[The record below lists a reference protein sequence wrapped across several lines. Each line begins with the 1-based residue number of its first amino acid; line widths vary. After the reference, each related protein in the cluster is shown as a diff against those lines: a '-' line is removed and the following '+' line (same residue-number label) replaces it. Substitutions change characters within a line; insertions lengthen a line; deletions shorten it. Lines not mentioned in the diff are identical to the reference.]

1 MIFLHPEI
9 LPYTWGSAQGVLVRC
24 RVALWRRTKHIVTAI
39 NHRVRRFLAI
49 IVAVGFFCAC
59 RRATPPDHPQIAAGV
74 TMQDLTFY
82 SPSLARQMPYR
93 VFRPANQMPGVKL
106 PVVYLLHGGGNDYR
120 SWSVNSGVSQYAL
133 RGLILVMPE
142 GDDSYFMNEVGSPRE
157 RYEDYITKDLI
168 ADVEGR
174 FPARKDRAGRAIV
187 GISMGGFA
195 AVKYAFS
202 HPDLYAFVGALS
214 PSIDVPFRRYSFRRI
229 GQWWKFRNIFGPA
242 GSNER
247 AARDP
252 STLIRTANPKA
263 VPFIYLTA
271 GRQEPLLGPNRQFA
285 ALLKRYGVE
294 YEFHTEPGWHD
305 WSQWNAQIPGCFA
318 KLFQQL
324 GMIVD

>member
-1 MIFLHPEI
+1 MMYIVI
-9 LPYTWGSAQGVLVRC
+9 LMNHLA
-24 RVALWRRTKHIVTAI
+24 RRLLPV
-39 NHRVRRFLAI
+39 
-49 IVAVGFFCAC
+49 IVAAGFFCAC
-59 RRATPPDHPQIAAGV
+59 RSTAPPDCPQIAADV
-74 TMQDLTFY
+74 AMQDVTFY

-93 VFRPANQMPGVKL
+93 VFLPANRMPAAKL
-106 PVVYLLHGGGNDYR
+106 PVVYLLHGGGSDYR
-120 SWSVNSGVSQYAL
+120 SWSDNSGVSQYAL

-142 GDDSYFMNEVGSPRE
+142 GGDSYFMNEVERPSE
-157 RYEDYITKDLI
+157 RYEDYITKDLV

-202 HPDLYAFVGALS
+202 HPDTYAFVGALS
-214 PSIDVPFRRYSFRRI
+214 PSIDVPFRHYSFRRI
-229 GQWWKFRNIFGPA
+229 GQWWKFRNIFGPVD
-242 GSNER
+242 SEER

-252 STLIRTANPKA
+252 STLIRTANA
-263 VPFIYLTA
+263 QSVPFIYLTA

-285 ALLKRYGVE
+285 ALLKRYGVAF
-294 YEFHTEPGWHD
+294 EFHTAPGWHD

-318 KLFQQL
+318 RLFQQL